1 MENDFTKYIMSK
13 VQDVKANPKRLL
25 GGISEGASWYFNR
38 APDQADIFSKPGI
51 RNKINAG
58 VGTGLVELAN
68 FGKDALEE
76 MAVNAASAALIPE
89 TGGASSLGFLPK
101 VINPLK
107 AGINFATDMAMDDF
121 VNPMLYDLAD
131 NAINIG
137 GRLPKAPSWY
147 KGSATQKAVNTVD
160 KKITDFASFVS
171 KTHPQTLLLNNAAK
185 YGDKAG
191 LAASKA
197 KDKITKIR

>member
-1 MENDFTKYIMSK
+1 MENDFTKYLMSK
-13 VQDVKANPKRLL
+13 VEGIKANPKRLL
-25 GGISEGASWYFNR
+25 GALGEIPSWYFNR

-51 RNKINAG
+51 RNKVNAA
-58 VGTGLVELAN
+58 VGTGLVEAAN

-76 MAVNAASAALIPE
+76 MIFNGISAAMIPE
-89 TGGASSLGFLPK
+89 TGGTSALGFLPK
-101 VINPLK
+101 MVNPAK
-107 AGINFATDMAMDDF
+107 TIINFATDAAMDEF

-131 NAINIG
+131 NDINLG

-147 KGSATQKAVNTVD
+147 KGSGTQKVVNAAD

-171 KTHPQTLLLNNAAK
+171 NTHPQSNIIRKAAE
-185 YGDKAG
+185 YGDKTG
-191 LAASKA
+191 IAASKA